1 MAAAPEAS
9 HQFGSIFF
17 GQRGGVSQGQLKLTP
32 SGVSWRRSSGGKAIE
47 VKKEDIDSLHWM
59 RVSRGCQLSVRVVE
73 GVTMNFIGFREKD
86 LEVVSGFCQ
95 QHWSMDVKTSA
106 LAVSGRNW
114 GNVAINGK
122 SLMFLVDGKV
132 ALEVP
137 LPDVAQA
144 QQVKDDLML
153 EFHVDDAAPEERSDC
168 LAEMAFHV
176 PAGHPQWVG
185 EGEETPAKA
194 LLDAVL
200 PHVDMAAPGSDD
212 MCASFSDVH
221 VLAPRGRF
229 EVEMYLGSLTLVG
242 QTQEFKIR
250 YSSIQRIFVLPKSS
264 TPHTL
269 VVISLDPPIR
279 KGQTYYTHILCQ
291 FSSEDE
297 ASIDLVIS
305 PEALAAK
312 SEKCGG
318 KLKSSMSGPL
328 HEVFA
333 HTLRGLSAAKI
344 TRPPK
349 DGFQAAQDGYAV
361 RCSYKASAC
370 RCHPSRCCLDD
381 RLAQADDGYLY
392 PLERAFFYVHK
403 PPMLIPFDEVE
414 SVELTRLGGGA
425 VSSKTFDLVVR
436 TKTEVEHQFRGIQ
449 RGEWQGLLNFF
460 LAKKLRVERLREAQA
475 GPSAA
480 AAAARAAID
489 FGDGDDDLGMR
500 AKGGIDDD
508 DDEEDEDFDI
518 EKASGTDESSSG
530 DLDASGDAELI
541 AEEGISVQDVSSGGK
556 EEGSKRKAREAESEE
571 GEEELSEE
579 EAPKPKKAKKAAKPA
594 APKAAAGAAGGGEEG
609 AKKPR
614 KKKDPNAPKG
624 ALSAFMYFSNAN
636 RDKIK
641 AQHPGVK
648 FGEVGKLLGERWKT
662 VSPSEKAVHEAAA
675 KQDKE
680 RYQREMAAY
689 KASGGGGEAEDGD
702 N

>member
-1 MAAAPEAS
+1 MAAAPEVS

-73 GVTMNFIGFREKD
+73 GVTMNFIGFREKQQQRVMGWGPGGGPGPAAD
-86 LEVVSGFCQ
+86 LPPCPQ
-95 QHWSMDVKTSA
+95 TSA

-361 RCSYKASAC
+361 RCSYKAN
-370 RCHPSRCCLDD
+370 
-381 RLAQADDGYLY
+381 DGYLY

-489 FGDGDDDLGMR
+489 FGDGMR

-541 AEEGISVQDVSSGGK
+541 AEEGANHVSGGK

-571 GEEELSEE
+571 
-579 EAPKPKKAKKAAKPA
+579 
-594 APKAAAGAAGGGEEG
+594 